1 MSVKIAIIGAGSG
14 VFSINLIKDICVN
27 KHFDGASVTMMDINE
42 ARLDGIYGLCRRYIE
57 ELGENIHIEKTMD
70 REEALRGADFVIHV
84 ALDYGHARLREGW
97 KIAKQHGYQFGG
109 SLHVMH
115 DEAFWV
121 NFHQLRLMES
131 VYQDIRRICPNAWML
146 LVANPVQAGV
156 TYLTRKYPGAK
167 IVGMCH
173 GSGGVYEI
181 MEALG
186 YRREDCH
193 FEVSGVN
200 HFIWLTEFYHNGENA
215 YPALDRWLKSG
226 GWKAW
231 LDEKKH
237 PVSPQIGPKS
247 VDLYERLGRFPIG
260 DTATPG
266 GGAWGWWYHT
276 NPAAYEEDPDT
287 WYDGY
292 FKGCEDTV
300 KSIRTA
306 VDDKNTPVSKVFSA
320 MPSDE
325 PMIPTIEA
333 LAFDVEHLLIVNI
346 PNEGEFVPGVPRDY
360 EVECRALVSGRGIQ
374 GIRMKPLSREILAQL
389 CRDRIAPVEMELRAF
404 ETGDVRLLEQL
415 VLMDPWTRSLE
426 QAQSLIG
433 DILNMPCNR
442 DMKEYYT
449 K

>member
-27 KHFDGASVTMMDINE
+27 KRFNGASVTMMDINE
-42 ARLDGIYGLCRRYIE
+42 ARLNGVYGLCQRYIE

-84 ALDYGHARLREGW
+84 ALDYGHERLREGW
-97 KIAKQHGYQFGG
+97 KIAKRHGYQFGG
-109 SLHVMH
+109 SLHIMH

-181 MEALG
+181 MEAMG

-200 HFIWLTEFYHNGENA
+200 HFIWLTELYHNGEDA
-215 YPALDRWLKSG
+215 YPAFDRWLRSG

-231 LDEKKH
+231 LDERKH

-247 VDLYERLGRFPIG
+247 VDLYERFGRFPIG

-266 GGAWGWWYHT
+266 GGAWAWWYHT

-292 FKGCEDTV
+292 FEGCEQTV
-300 KSIRTA
+300 KSIRAA

-374 GIRMKPLSREILAQL
+374 GIRMKPLSRELLAYL
-389 CRDRIAPVEMELRAF
+389 YRDRIAPVETELRAF
-404 ETGDVRLLEQL
+404 ETGNVRLLEQL
-415 VLMDPWTRSLE
+415 VLMDPWTRSLD